1 MMEINNNKIV
11 VQNLIGIVL
20 YIIRSITQSLYVFIR
35 DMNLIGIVLY
45 ISIEIKSFAPKSAP
59 SSTA

>member
-1 MMEINNNKIV
+1 MEINNNKIV
-11 VQNLIGIVL
+11 VQ
-20 YIIRSITQSLYVFIR
+20 
-35 DMNLIGIVLY
+35 NLIGIVLY